1 MNSQPKWAI
10 LDLETRCNLALA
22 REVLDLAPC
31 VDPLEV
37 CQRLVEQGHAESSG
51 FLKLPFHEPVCGAVL
66 LAERREAAPA
76 APIVATGWLCWR
88 ADEAPLE
95 GFVGSFF
102 ESIAGRVCVGFNST
116 GFDLP
121 LMELW
126 ASRMRLAAPAYF
138 DSPHSPRVA
147 PALNCDLQRE
157 AAGSHGRVGRFD
169 LLCKFHGLPGKPG
182 MSGKDVESMVASGR
196 LDEVQAYNVTD
207 VLQSFLLLLHLQ
219 VRSGALTREAATG
232 SAKRAIELTRS
243 EVGGRLPSASR
254 AWELLT
260 ASLDACAKAPI
271 ADAG

>member
-1 MNSQPKWAI
+1 VNSQPKWAI

-37 CQRLVEQGHAESSG
+37 CQRLIEQKHAESSG
-51 FLKLPFHEPVCGAVL
+51 FLKLPFHEPVCGGVL
-66 LAERREAAPA
+66 LAERRQASPEE
-76 APIVATGWLCWR
+76 PIVATGWLCWR
-88 ADEAPLE
+88 AGEAPLE
-95 GFVGSFF
+95 QFVGRFF

-126 ASRMRLAAPAYF
+126 ACRLRVAAPAYF
-138 DSPHSPRVA
+138 GSPHSPRVA
-147 PALNCDLQRE
+147 PELHCDLQRE
-157 AAGSHGRVGRFD
+157 AAGALGRVGRFD

-219 VRSGALTREAATG
+219 VRSGALTREAAAI
-232 SAKRAIELTRS
+232 SARGAIELTRS
-243 EVGGRLPSASR
+243 EVGRRLPAGSR
-254 AWELLT
+254 ALELLDS
-260 ASLDACAKAPI
+260 SLRACGKAPI